1 MARAVGGRSW
11 LGVTLGL
18 TLKTLAIAAM
28 IALPVLGVWVA
39 SSLAA
44 LRHGPVWLALL
55 AGLFACPVL
64 PVSWELWSAW
74 RRSKRAK
81 AAARILALSD
91 RLILRTLALNVV
103 FLSAL
108 LATKP
113 SAAFTALSARGD
125 WMLDGR
131 HDTWTRSARAAL
143 FAAAAKLE
151 WLYLAAHDNP
161 FKKATPEPEPQPT
174 RSRIPPPGS
183 SPSSTSLPTP
193 SSTPVPTPA
202 PSEQVNA
209 PSAPQAPS
217 WPVGKEL
224 DPNVAAM
231 PASAETTIQGVADYI
246 RQRVPAPFA
255 RLKAVHDWV
264 ADRVAYDA
272 ASYLA
277 RSIPAQDAATVF
289 RTRTSVCAGYANL
302 LEALGRAAGL
312 EVLYLTGDARTLG
325 NDLNG
330 QSHAWNAARIDGK
343 WYLIDATWD
352 SGVLDGSHFRKRYST
367 EYFLTPPRVFNVDH
381 LPDDAKWQLLA
392 QPLSRGEFLRQP
404 ALTPLF
410 FARGLQLVSP
420 DRSQVDVR
428 GSLEIQL
435 GNPEHVFLLATYEP
449 RDNPGVDA
457 DCDVDNGDAPH
468 IVCRFAR
475 PGRYDV
481 KLYSNREANGTFE
494 FTGQL
499 QANAN

>member
-1 MARAVGGRSW
+1 M
-11 LGVTLGL
+11 LGL
-18 TLKTLAIAAM
+18 TLKTLAVAAM

-44 LRHGPVWLALL
+44 LRHGPVWLTLL
-55 AGLFACPVL
+55 AGLLLCPVL
-64 PVSWELWSAW
+64 PLSWELRSAW

-81 AAARILALSD
+81 VAARILSLSD
-91 RLILRTLALNVV
+91 RMILRTLALNVV
-103 FLSAL
+103 FLTAL
-108 LATKP
+108 LAAKP

-131 HDTWTRSARAAL
+131 YDARAKSARAGL

-161 FKKATPEPEPQPT
+161 FKKSTPEPEPTPT
-174 RSRIPPPGS
+174 QTPTPSPGSSPSSTSLATPSPSS

-193 SSTPVPTPA
+193 TSTPP
-202 PSEQVNA
+202 EQANP

-217 WPVGKEL
+217 WPVAKAL

-231 PASAETTIQGVADYI
+231 PASAETTIQSVADYI
-246 RQRVPAPFA
+246 GERVPAPFA

-272 ASYLA
+272 ESYLA
-277 RSIPAQDAATVF
+277 GRYPPQDANTVF

-312 EVLYLTGDARTLG
+312 EVRYLTGDARTQG
-325 NDLNG
+325 SDLDG
-330 QSHAWNAARIDGK
+330 QSHAWNAARVDGK
-343 WYLIDATWD
+343 WYLIDPTWD
-352 SGVLDGSHFRKRYST
+352 SGVVDGRHFKKRYST
-367 EYFLTPPRVFNVDH
+367 EYFLTPPRVFNLDH
-381 LPDDAKWQLLA
+381 LPDDAQWQLLDK
-392 QPLSRGEFLRQP
+392 PLSRGEFLRQP
-404 ALTPLF
+404 AMAPLF
-410 FARGLQLVSP
+410 FARGLVLLSP

-428 GSLEIQL
+428 GSLDIRLE
-435 GNPEHVFLLATYEP
+435 NPEHVFLLATYQP
-449 RDNPGVDA
+449 RDQPALDA
-457 DCDVDNGDAPH
+457 DCDVDDGNATH
-468 IVCRFAR
+468 IVCRFSR
-475 PGRYDV
+475 PGSYDV
-481 KLYSNREANGTFE
+481 KLYSNREAVGTFE